1 MVHTLC
7 NRYSILRRN
16 DRGLSKSVSNR
27 SRARHKIVLEI
38 LFQQY
43 SLDWPNMFCLSYQYD
58 LKQTKKFS
66 LDFQK
71 YYGSK
76 ICQTFFHKCIL
87 FGVLLPN
94 TGQSSIHYIYYIF
107 TMPKERSNW
116 IKRYVRYYLYEKKHL
131 LKVFLFIW
139 KFFVTF
145 DPSVVRIVIIFRLY
159 VSDMKLEIFT

>member
-1 MVHTLC
+1 
-7 NRYSILRRN
+7 
-16 DRGLSKSVSNR
+16 
-27 SRARHKIVLEI
+27 
-38 LFQQY
+38 
-43 SLDWPNMFCLSYQYD
+43 MFCLSYQYD

-87 FGVLLPN
+87 FCVLLPN
-94 TGQSSIHYIYYIF
+94 TGQSNIHYLYYIHYA
-107 TMPKERSNW
+107 
-116 IKRYVRYYLYEKKHL
+116 KRKIELDKDTSATRYLYEKKHL

-145 DPSVVRIVIIFRLY
+145 DPSVVRIVIIFTLY
-159 VSDMKLEIFT
+159 VSDMKLENFT